1 MNYLLS
7 IIIPVYNVEAYI
19 EKCLNA
25 IINQTYKHLEIIL
38 INDGSTD
45 SSGTICDTYK
55 QIDDRIK
62 VYHIKNGGSSI
73 ARNFGLT
80 KCKGDYIGFVDS
92 DDWILPNMY
101 DVLLDFAIE
110 KNLKVVECSSIDS
123 VFESTI
129 SKNIKPSDL
138 GVIENQN
145 TAIKRIIK
153 HKRFA
158 VWRRIYHKSV
168 IKNRFFIEH
177 LLHQDVY
184 FTLDI
189 INETDKIGFIDY
201 PFYIYN
207 RENMDSV
214 IRSKYSIKKLN
225 SINAGAYVFKN
236 TKQYDRETQTLAKE
250 YLFKFLTPHY
260 NALYEYNALDPD
272 FAHRSKIR
280 KTIQDNYSLKDLQF
294 YSFMVVLLP
303 PAFYK
308 IFLSIN
314 QKRIKSQVKI
324 IEKLKNV

>member
-19 EKCLNA
+19 EKCIQS
-25 IINQTYKHLEIIL
+25 IINQSYKHLEIIL

-45 SSGTICDTYK
+45 NSGAICDDFAK
-55 QIDDRIK
+55 HDDRIV

-80 KCKGDYIGFVDS
+80 KCHGDYIGFVDS
-92 DDWILPNMY
+92 DDWINSNMY
-101 DVLLDFAIE
+101 KTLINFAT
-110 KNLKVVECSSIDS
+110 NHSLKVIECSSIDS
-123 VFESTI
+123 VFEHTI
-129 SKNIKPSDL
+129 PKDKDATTL
-138 GVIENQN
+138 GIIETQN
-145 TAIKRIIK
+145 EAIKRIIK

-168 IKNRFFIEH
+168 IDNRFFIKH

-225 SINAGAYVFKN
+225 SIGAGAYVFEH
-236 TKQYDRETQTLAKE
+236 TKQYDEETQTLAKA
-250 YLFKFLTPHY
+250 YLFNFLTPHY
-260 NALYEYNALDPD
+260 NALFKYKDLDSD
-272 FAHRSKIR
+272 FKHRHKIR
-280 KTIQDNYSLKDLQF
+280 QTIRKNYSLKDFQF
-294 YSFMVVLLP
+294 YSAMVAILP
-303 PAFYK
+303 PSLYR
-308 IFLSIN
+308 IFISIN
-314 QKRIKSQVKI
+314 EKRIKSQVKI